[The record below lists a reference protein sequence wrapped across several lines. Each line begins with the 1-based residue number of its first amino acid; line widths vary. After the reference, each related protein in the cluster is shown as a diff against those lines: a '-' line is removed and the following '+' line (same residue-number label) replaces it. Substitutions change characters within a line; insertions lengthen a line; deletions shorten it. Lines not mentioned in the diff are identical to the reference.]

1 MNEPIAYGIDFG
13 TTNSSIAVAYRDR
26 VEPLGLLTDPGVES
40 KLYLDSTGQRLVGDE
55 AVQQYLLGFDPTQNR
70 LMSWLKS
77 ELATPGLRTQRWK
90 PGEFWEMEDLVGF
103 IIRDLKNRAD
113 AHLGAN
119 VERVVIGHPVVFQG
133 VEGKDAS
140 ALQRLAMS
148 RLKKAASFRRGG
160 FREVLLMDEPTAA
173 LRHDD
178 LITGTNVAL
187 DFGGGTFDVSV
198 VQYRTEADDLIP
210 DVLATHGGD
219 IGGEEF
225 DGYVFDLALR
235 DRLGFADL
243 RWGDSIEQARTT
255 DGMLHLVRDAN
266 ALSRLSGYIQ
276 RNRRSG
282 LRILERIVRNGH
294 SFDLSKAVEDAKK
307 KLSRKTTAP
316 ISLVRQAS
324 LVNINENCSRAD
336 FERKIADDVD
346 QVFEVVQIAL
356 EDAGMVSSEV
366 DRVILTGGSSQI
378 PSFRKRAS
386 SGFRNSRID
395 LESSASRVSLG
406 LAERARECWA

>member
-1 MNEPIAYGIDFG
+1 M
-13 TTNSSIAVAYRDR
+13 
-26 VEPLGLLTDPGVES
+26 
-40 KLYLDSTGQRLVGDE
+40 
-55 AVQQYLLGFDPTQNR
+55 
-70 LMSWLKS
+70 
-77 ELATPGLRTQRWK
+77 
-90 PGEFWEMEDLVGF
+90 
-103 IIRDLKNRAD
+103 
-113 AHLGAN
+113 
-119 VERVVIGHPVVFQG
+119 
-133 VEGKDAS
+133 
-140 ALQRLAMS
+140 
-148 RLKKAASFRRGG
+148 
-160 FREVLLMDEPTAA
+160 
-173 LRHDD
+173 
-178 LITGTNVAL
+178 
-187 DFGGGTFDVSV
+187 
-198 VQYRTEADDLIP
+198 
-210 DVLATHGGD
+210 
-219 IGGEEF
+219 
-225 DGYVFDLALR
+225 FDLALR

-266 ALSRLSGYIQ
+266 ALSRLSGYIH